1 MTVERIVVIGAGT
14 MGNGIAQTAAVSGYQ
29 VTMTDVD
36 EAALERGKA
45 ARLATKPGESFASTG
60 SLPILRPTSKTRSRV
75 ASEVS
80 KPRMTSSRDM
90 SGTGLKKCMPM
101 IRSGREVAPTKGR
114 LGDRRDDRYRGG
126 S

>member
-45 ARLATKPGESFASTG
+45 AIDKSANLHSPCPS
-60 SLPILRPTSKTRSRV
+60 PSRV
-75 ASEVS
+75 R
-80 KPRMTSSRDM
+80 P
-90 SGTGLKKCMPM
+90 
-101 IRSGREVAPTKGR
+101 
-114 LGDRRDDRYRGG
+114 
-126 S
+126 